1 MDKFDVRVTLV
12 FKNIEADRG
21 QDAISACIE
30 RLDDG
35 YDDICAE
42 AHICEPIRFMKKDQ
56 NNSWQAR
63 ASYGRGLGLYPSI
76 AA

>member
-1 MDKFDVRVTLV
+1 VVLKTTLSTWVSNSTSMDKFDVTVTLV

-35 YDDICAE
+35 YDNICAE
-42 AHICEPIRFMKKDQ
+42 AQICEPIRPGKKIK
-56 NNSWQAR
+56 NN
-63 ASYGRGLGLYPSI
+63 
-76 AA
+76 